1 MPLPERGIFMPKY
14 AHSRLFQPLW
24 AAHNVGRGG
33 GQKGKKWEKVV
44 EKGEKWSKVGN

>member
-1 MPLPERGIFMPKY
+1 MLKIWVPEWGIGGGK
-14 AHSRLFQPLW
+14 
-24 AAHNVGRGG
+24 G

>member
-14 AHSRLFQPLW
+14 AQFRSILPAQ
-24 AAHNVGRGG
+24 NVGRGG
-33 GQKGKKWEKVV
+33 AQKGKKWEKVV